1 MKKHI
6 WWSFSVA
13 DASFL
18 CLSSGVSSRL
28 VPPTWEDHHPQKIGG
43 VHWHHGNGQW
53 GWDLGGNKFGSS
65 SLWRVFFPLDENVWQ
80 KQRWQTGSQWPGQVL
95 FELFH
100 FLAPTSVFCSNACS
114 TFSWGWHRG
123 GGEDGKSWGTYYM
136 THYRWQK
143 LYKQHW
149 GGQHIL
155 GGMAPAPPWWHPCHF
170 IGHFLCFDRSAS
182 LCSFVFVTLLVT
194 VLSLFMMFLH
204 VFLFCFHFLLFCFKI
219 FSFFCPCIPIESLT
233 KAFEGLKIFIGFHH
247 ISIWQK
253 SVSFL
258 QNFGLKRKF
267 PAEV

>member
-1 MKKHI
+1 MKMFDKNK
-6 WWSFSVA
+6 
-13 DASFL
+13 D
-18 CLSSGVSSRL
+18 GRL
-28 VPPTWEDHHPQKIGG
+28 DLNDLARYCSNCFTF
-43 VHWHHGNGQW
+43 WHQ
-53 GWDLGGNKFGSS
+53 
-65 SLWRVFFPLDENVWQ
+65 RVFLHP
-80 KQRWQTGSQWPGQVL
+80 
-95 FELFH
+95 
-100 FLAPTSVFCSNACS
+100 FCSNACS

-233 KAFEGLKIFIGFHH
+233 KAFEGLKIFIGFYH

-267 PAEV
+267 PAEVQDGCKCEDADL

>member
-65 SLWRVFFPLDENVWQ
+65 SLWRGFFPPS
-80 KQRWQTGSQWPGQVL
+80 RWKCSTKTKMADWISMTWPGTVRIVSLSGTNECFYTLFASTPAVL
-95 FELFH
+95 FHGGDTGEGVRMGNREGH
-100 FLAPTSVFCSNACS
+100 TTWHTTDDKNCISSTEGAS
-114 TFSWGWHRG
+114 TFWG
-123 GGEDGKSWGTYYM
+123 GGV
-136 THYRWQK
+136 
-143 LYKQHW
+143 
-149 GGQHIL
+149 
-155 GGMAPAPPWWHPCHF
+155 APAPPWWHPCHF

-219 FSFFCPCIPIESLT
+219 FS
-233 KAFEGLKIFIGFHH
+233 
-247 ISIWQK
+247 
-253 SVSFL
+253 SFVL
-258 QNFGLKRKF
+258 ASQ
-267 PAEV
+267 